1 MICWM
6 IFSCKYAERNLE
18 MLGNKEEEKMSGLQE
33 LLEGLQT
40 LETVLGG
47 TWIDAW
53 MYSTFNVTVIWV
65 HDKNSGL

>member
-1 MICWM
+1 MRTTGSITSCKPFITLQMICWM

-47 TWIDAW
+47 T
-53 MYSTFNVTVIWV
+53 
-65 HDKNSGL
+65 